1 MSDDSSVRKTDKKDQ
16 EKKDKKKPKSSIAE
30 FLGIKRKGVTEE
42 EILDIIDA
50 SEESGNIEEH
60 EKDRIENIFDFT
72 DLAVGDI
79 MTHRIDVAAL
89 EDTASLDETVRLAID
104 TGYSRIP
111 VYHGDIDSIIG
122 VLYVKDLLRYLI
134 GESKDEFSLSSI
146 VRKVPFVPK
155 TKSCETLFALMKEQ
169 KVQLAVIVD
178 EYGGTEGII
187 TLEDLVEEILGNI
200 QDEFDNE
207 DECIKKL
214 GGDAFS
220 VDGLTSIEDVEKLTG
235 ETLGAPEDCET
246 LAAFILEKLGR
257 IPHPNEKPVIK
268 SGNVILT
275 VQEIE
280 DRRISKVL
288 IMKSKPLESSE

>member
-1 MSDDSSVRKTDKKDQ
+1 MSDDSSSRKTT
-16 EKKDKKKPKSSIAE
+16 EKKKAKSSFAE
-30 FLGIKRKGVTEE
+30 FLGIKRKGATEE

-79 MTHRIDVAAL
+79 MTHRIDVTAL

-111 VYHGDIDSIIG
+111 VYHDDIDSIVG
-122 VLYVKDLLRYLI
+122 VLYVKDLLKYLI
-134 GESKDEFSLSSI
+134 GESREEFSLEKT

-155 TKSCETLFALMKEQ
+155 TKSCEALFALMKEQ
-169 KVQLAVIVD
+169 KVQMAVIVD

-200 QDEFDNE
+200 QDEFDDE
-207 DECIKKL
+207 DESIRNL
-214 GGDAFS
+214 GGNAFS
-220 VDGLTSIEDVEKLTG
+220 VDGLTSVEDVEELIG

-257 IPHPNEKPVIK
+257 IPQPEEKPVIK
-268 SGNVILT
+268 TGDVILT

-288 IMKSKPLESSE
+288 IMKSHPLE

>member
-1 MSDDSSVRKTDKKDQ
+1 MSDDSSSKKTAEKKDQ
-16 EKKDKKKPKSSIAE
+16 DKKDKKKQKSSFAE

-72 DLAVGDI
+72 DLTVGDI
-79 MTHRIDVAAL
+79 MTHRINVTAL
-89 EDTASLDETVRLAID
+89 EDTATLFETVRLAID

-111 VYHGDIDSIIG
+111 VYHDDVDTIIG
-122 VLYVKDLLRYLI
+122 VLYVKDLLKYLI
-134 GESKDEFSLSSI
+134 GESKDEFSLEKI

-169 KVQLAVIVD
+169 KVQMAVIVD
-178 EYGGTEGII
+178 EYGGTEGIV

-207 DECIKKL
+207 DESIKKI
-214 GGDAFS
+214 GGNAFS
-220 VDGLTSIEDVEKLTG
+220 VYFLTSIEDVEKLIG
-235 ETLGAPEDCET
+235 ESLGAPEDCET

-257 IPHPNEKPVIK
+257 IPQPEEKPVIK
-268 SGNVILT
+268 TGDIILT
-275 VQEIE
+275 VSEIE

-288 IMKSKPLESSE
+288 IMKSKPL

>member
-1 MSDDSSVRKTDKKDQ
+1 MSDDSSSKKTAEKKDQ
-16 EKKDKKKPKSSIAE
+16 DKKDKKKQKSSFAE

-72 DLAVGDI
+72 DLTVGDI
-79 MTHRIDVAAL
+79 MTHRINVTAL
-89 EDTASLDETVRLAID
+89 EDTATLFETVRLAID

-111 VYHGDIDSIIG
+111 VYHDDVDTIIG
-122 VLYVKDLLRYLI
+122 VLYVKDLLKYLI
-134 GESKDEFSLSSI
+134 GESKDEFSLEKI

-169 KVQLAVIVD
+169 KVQMAVIVD
-178 EYGGTEGII
+178 EYGGTEGIV

-207 DECIKKL
+207 DESIKKI
-214 GGDAFS
+214 GGNAFS
-220 VDGLTSIEDVEKLTG
+220 VDGLTSIEDVEKLIG
-235 ETLGAPEDCET
+235 ESLDAPEDCET

-257 IPHPNEKPVIK
+257 IPQPEEKPVIK
-268 SGNVILT
+268 TGDIILT
-275 VQEIE
+275 VSEIE

-288 IMKSKPLESSE
+288 IMKSKPL

>member
-1 MSDDSSVRKTDKKDQ
+1 MSDDSSSKKTAEKKDQ
-16 EKKDKKKPKSSIAE
+16 DKKDKKKQKSSFAE

-79 MTHRIDVAAL
+79 MTHRINVTAL
-89 EDTASLDETVRLAID
+89 EDTATLFETVRLAID

-111 VYHGDIDSIIG
+111 VYHDDVDTIIG
-122 VLYVKDLLRYLI
+122 LLYVKDLLKFLI
-134 GESKDEFSLSSI
+134 GESKDEFSLEKI

-169 KVQLAVIVD
+169 KVQMAVIVD
-178 EYGGTEGII
+178 EYGGTEGIV

-207 DECIKKL
+207 DESIKKI
-214 GGDAFS
+214 GGNAFS
-220 VDGLTSIEDVEKLTG
+220 VDGLTSVEDVEKLIG
-235 ETLGAPEDCET
+235 ESLGAPEDCET

-257 IPHPNEKPVIK
+257 IPQPEEKPVIK
-268 SGNVILT
+268 TGDIILT
-275 VQEIE
+275 VSEIE

-288 IMKSKPLESSE
+288 IMKSKPL

>member
-1 MSDDSSVRKTDKKDQ
+1 MSDDSSSKKTAEKKDQ
-16 EKKDKKKPKSSIAE
+16 DKKDKKKQKSSFAE

-72 DLAVGDI
+72 DLTVGDI
-79 MTHRIDVAAL
+79 MTHRINVTAL
-89 EDTASLDETVRLAID
+89 EDTATLFETVRLAID

-111 VYHGDIDSIIG
+111 VYHDDVDTIIG
-122 VLYVKDLLRYLI
+122 VLYVKDLLKYLI
-134 GESKDEFSLSSI
+134 GESKDEFSLEKI

-169 KVQLAVIVD
+169 KVQMAVIVD
-178 EYGGTEGII
+178 EYGGTEGIV

-207 DECIKKL
+207 DESIKKI
-214 GGDAFS
+214 GGNAFS
-220 VDGLTSIEDVEKLTG
+220 VDGLTSIEDVEKLIG
-235 ETLGAPEDCET
+235 ESLGAPEDCET

-257 IPHPNEKPVIK
+257 IPQPEEKPVIK
-268 SGNVILT
+268 TGDIILT
-275 VQEIE
+275 VSEIE

-288 IMKSKPLESSE
+288 IMKSKPL

>member
-1 MSDDSSVRKTDKKDQ
+1 MSDDSSSKKTAEKKDQ
-16 EKKDKKKPKSSIAE
+16 DKKDKKKQKSSFAE

-79 MTHRIDVAAL
+79 MTHRINVTAL
-89 EDTASLDETVRLAID
+89 EDTATLFETVRLAID

-111 VYHGDIDSIIG
+111 VYHDDVDTIIG
-122 VLYVKDLLRYLI
+122 VLYVKDLLKFLI
-134 GESKDEFSLSSI
+134 GESKDEFSLEKI

-169 KVQLAVIVD
+169 KVQMAVIVD
-178 EYGGTEGII
+178 EYGGTEGIV

-207 DECIKKL
+207 DESIKKI
-214 GGDAFS
+214 GGNAFS
-220 VDGLTSIEDVEKLTG
+220 VDGLTSVEDVEKLIG
-235 ETLGAPEDCET
+235 ESLGAPEDCET

-257 IPHPNEKPVIK
+257 IPQPEEKPVIK
-268 SGNVILT
+268 TGDIILT
-275 VQEIE
+275 VSEIE

-288 IMKSKPLESSE
+288 IMKSKPL